1 MALTMTGLE
10 IEKTSGYWR
19 AKGFRKPDMQER
31 LEHEDGYIIH
41 QRREW
46 RMFDPETGKLT
57 SKAQTL
63 WGLLKQI
70 H

>member
-19 AKGFRKPDMQER
+19 AKGFRKPDMLER
-31 LEHEDGYIIH
+31 LEREDGYIIH
-41 QRREW
+41 W
-46 RMFDPETGKLT
+46 HPVSCAVDPETGKLT
-57 SKAQTL
+57 SNVKKH
-63 WGLLKQI
+63 GESIKQV

>member
-19 AKGFRKPDMQER
+19 AKGFRKPDMLER
-31 LEHEDGYIIH
+31 LEREDGYIIH

-57 SKAQTL
+57 SKVQTL

>member
-1 MALTMTGLE
+1 MAITLAGLE
-10 IEKTSGYWR
+10 IQKASGYWR
-19 AKGFRKPDMQER
+19 AKQPDALER
-31 LEHEDGYIIH
+31 LEREDGVIIH

-46 RMFDPETGKLT
+46 RMYDSESGRLT

-63 WGLLKQI
+63 WGLLKKI